1 MSVDIT
7 SAFSGNSSI
16 QRLVDLYLQRETGPR
31 NAKIRDRESV
41 QAKRSK
47 LSDLQS
53 KLSALSS
60 KSDTLS
66 DTVFDVFSTK
76 KASSSDIE
84 KISATA
90 GDTALGGNHSL
101 VVTRLAT
108 AHTLVSNQYTS
119 ASTTISSTISTD
131 QTFSLSVGHPTS
143 DDSNNRATIS
153 VTIAASSFNSTS
165 DDSVLNAVATAINS
179 AMTTA
184 VNNDSI
190 ESDEVVSASVVNEEN
205 GKSRL
210 VLKSSQTGYT
220 YRQSFTDTSGLL
232 NTLGISTSSQTSGT
246 NGGYITSEDNLNSQF
261 SMDGL
266 SFSRDSNQIN
276 DVLTG
281 VTFNLLQTF
290 SNPET
295 LTILKDIDSVKSSVN
310 DFILKYNDSINF
322 LRNNARLDPDTKVR
336 GVLANDSIY
345 SGLAS
350 RIQQTT
356 VKQLS
361 GVSSTV
367 YNSLASIGITAD
379 SGGRLSISDSTKFES
394 ALNESTSNVSE
405 IFNNTTD
412 GIAVKL
418 ESLLDTFTSGDG
430 TIVASQ
436 QRLDDY
442 SLQLNDQIT
451 RHEERLEKRRS
462 QLTNEFAKMQD
473 LMSSLARQQS
483 FMNQFF
489 R

>member
-76 KASSSDIE
+76 KASSSDNE

-119 ASTTISSTISTD
+119 ASSTISTD

-462 QLTNEFAKMQD
+462 QLTNEFARMQD